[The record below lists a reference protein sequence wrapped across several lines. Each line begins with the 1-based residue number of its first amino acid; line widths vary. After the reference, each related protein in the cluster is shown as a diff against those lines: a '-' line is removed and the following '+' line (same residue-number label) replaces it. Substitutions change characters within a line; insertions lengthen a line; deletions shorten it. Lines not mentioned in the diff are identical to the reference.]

1 MFNPNL
7 IPRKFRCGFPF
18 FHFFE
23 LFIVQSFKALNE
35 AAVRRSRKG
44 ENMLLAFS
52 DVGINKTTPKK
63 VKTEKKLSIPLC
75 EREG

>member
-1 MFNPNL
+1 MWCL
-7 IPRKFRCGFPF
+7 ETI
-18 FHFFE
+18 
-23 LFIVQSFKALNE
+23 KALNE